1 MFLRRFVSLGTL
13 IGIVCTASGFIL
25 AGMLAPA
32 PSLSSEDLLQHAP
45 QQPVGDFDY
54 FGTLLSPEQ
63 AALLVS
69 QQGLNPLNSA
79 SYQQIGAVQITP
91 QLIEQGQQ
99 IFLNHKIGDT
109 FGLQRVFGFG
119 IGIVRVLPEVAV
131 AILKLH
137 GQPTT
142 NLRITLLKDMTLG
155 SHTYPR
161 GTTLDT
167 GLDIEKGALS
177 PLDYNVMAT
186 SLVRCVMSP

>member
-1 MFLRRFVSLGTL
+1 MFLRRFVSLGPL
-13 IGIVCTASGFIL
+13 IGLVCTASGFLL
-25 AGMLAPA
+25 AGMLSPL
-32 PSLSSEDLLQHAP
+32 PSLSSEDLLQPAP
-45 QQPVGDFDY
+45 RQPLGDYDY
-54 FGTLLSPEQ
+54 FGTLLSPQQ
-63 AALLVS
+63 AALMVS
-69 QQGLNPLNSA
+69 QKGLNPLNAA
-79 SYQQIGAVQITP
+79 SYQQIGAVQITS
-91 QLIEQGQQ
+91 QLIERGQQ

-119 IGIVRVLPEVAV
+119 VGIVRIVPEVAV

-167 GLDIEKGALS
+167 GLDIEKGAS
-177 PLDYNVMAT
+177 FPEIT
-186 SLVRCVMSP
+186 